1 MHLDRI
7 MSEIEREK
15 GGRGTGVRE
24 TERDRSETERQKH
37 GERERFW
44 VGFSF
49 LYVINII
56 GKYNWSSCFQD
67 FY

>member
-15 GGRGTGVRE
+15 GGRGKGVRE

-37 GERERFW
+37 GERDFGLDL
-44 VGFSF
+44 VFCM
-49 LYVINII
+49 
-56 GKYNWSSCFQD
+56 SSIS
-67 FY
+67 

>member
-15 GGRGTGVRE
+15 GRRGKGGRGKGVRE

-37 GERERFW
+37 GEREILGW
-44 VGFSF
+44 
-49 LYVINII
+49 I
-56 GKYNWSSCFQD
+56 
-67 FY
+67 